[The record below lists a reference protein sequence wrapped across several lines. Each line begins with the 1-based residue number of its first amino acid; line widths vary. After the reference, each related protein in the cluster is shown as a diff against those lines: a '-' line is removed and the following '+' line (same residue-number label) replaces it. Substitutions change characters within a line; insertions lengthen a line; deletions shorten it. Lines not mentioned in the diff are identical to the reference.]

1 MKSLAH
7 CLLTVATTV
16 CAATALAAHARADE
30 PLRIAVV
37 EARRLTL
44 PPKLGDQ
51 PVRAAGASGA
61 RQAGAELVDAGRAG
75 AACADE
81 ACWAKV
87 AGTTGASHVVFIDA
101 TYGRLSYKLAVS
113 VWSAVDRERRTPATA
128 ECTTCPA
135 QDMLVKI
142 AELSEQVVATEKARR
157 PAAPAPAKAA
167 ALTTAPSDNER
178 SAAPLAAPPLVSTSA
193 ATDRRDASGS
203 RVLAYSLMGGGA
215 AVRGAG
221 VVIWMLDG
229 RKSRCERD
237 PARGAEVGLDTMK
250 TKSFA
255 IPMAL
260 IGAAGLVWGGVE
272 WWRSGEPGVAIA
284 VGPSSLV
291 ISGSF

>member
-1 MKSLAH
+1 VKSLAH
-7 CLLTVATTV
+7 CLLTVAAVYAVTSLTRS
-16 CAATALAAHARADE
+16 ARADE
-30 PLRIAVV
+30 PPRVAVV
-37 EARRLTL
+37 EARKVTL

-51 PVRAAGASGA
+51 PVRAAGASGV

-87 AGTTGASHVVFIDA
+87 AGSTGASHVLFIDA

-113 VWSAVDRERRTPATA
+113 LWSAVDRERRTPATA

-135 QDMLVKI
+135 KDMLAKI
-142 AELSEQVVATEKARR
+142 TELSEQVVAAEKARR
-157 PAAPAPAKAA
+157 PAAPAAV
-167 ALTTAPSDNER
+167 EI
-178 SAAPLAAPPLVSTSA
+178 AAPAPPAVEASPAPVASSPIVDTSA
-193 ATDRRDASGS
+193 NAEPRDGGGS
-203 RVLAYSLMGGGA
+203 RVLAYSLLGGGA
-215 AVRGAG
+215 AVAGAG
-221 VVIWMLDG
+221 VVLWALDG

-237 PARGAEVGLDTMK
+237 PAGGGEVCLDTMK

-255 IPMAL
+255 IPIAL

-272 WWRSGEPGVAIA
+272 WWRSREPRVAVAI
-284 VGPSSLV
+284 GPSSLV